1 MTMFEAIPMA
11 PFGVELVGADLSR
24 PLSAADGDAFV
35 HLYEQHHLVLA
46 RGQRLDVGAQ
56 VALMELLGPVLRDA
70 YDGGATY
77 VSKDPDVLGQ
87 PRTGVIGRYSL
98 SWHSDGMYVPHPM
111 LALSLH
117 AVDVAEGIV
126 VPTRF
131 ASGAGAFR
139 HMPPDLQERI
149 RPLEAYFVRPHSMVT
164 RNRLADLED
173 FEPRQIRP
181 VVGSDHHG
189 TGVPV
194 IWPNF
199 QHTDGIVGLDPD
211 ESERLVEEIF
221 EYLYSDDNVLVHGWR
236 NGDIVIWD
244 NLAVQHSRDELP
256 DDGTPRALQRV
267 TVETVS
273 FGDQMFPGWS
283 QTAVSSGGAP
293 AGRA

>member
-1 MTMFEAIPMA
+1 MTMIDAIPME
-11 PFGVELVGADLSR
+11 PFGVELLDVDLSQ
-24 PLSAADGDAFV
+24 PLSTADRNAFV
-35 HLYEQHHLVLA
+35 NIYDEHHLLLA
-46 RGQRLDVGAQ
+46 RGQNLDIEAQ
-56 VALMELLGPVLRDA
+56 VRLMELLGPVLRDS

-87 PRTGVIGRYSL
+87 PRTGVIGRYAL

-117 AVDVAEGIV
+117 GVDVTEGSA

-131 ASGAGAFR
+131 ASGARAFQA
-139 HMPPDLQERI
+139 MPTALQEEI
-149 RPLEAYFVRPHSMVT
+149 AAMEAYFVRPHSMVT

-173 FEPRQIRP
+173 FEPRQVRP
-181 VVGSDHHG
+181 VVGSDHHN

-199 QHTDGIVGLDPD
+199 QHTDGIVGLDSE
-211 ESERLVEEIF
+211 ESERLVQEIF
-221 EYLYSDDNVLVHGWR
+221 TYLYAPDNVLVHDWC

-256 DDGTPRALQRV
+256 DDGTSRALQRV

-283 QTAVSSGGAP
+283 QTAVSA
-293 AGRA
+293 